1 MPMGKYKNWDDCIS
15 KNKDKNNPEAY
26 CGYIKNKVE
35 GSVKEGLEDA
45 CWDGYEAIGFK
56 IKNGKK
62 VPRCVPVSENIVP
75 IYLRKDLI
83 EEEITMKPYRPVF
96 NNKTRFKESRVG
108 NELKQRFYLR
118 TNSQLDYEELKNI
131 TEWVEL
137 IDSYKNKLD
146 LLLIS
151 LYGQYDFEK
160 EVIGYCKNIDWARED
175 FQGSVSNM
183 FTQKFLQVDVTEFKL
198 DNDFIIMEF
207 KSSHL
212 CQYSNTNGMSQT
224 ETVKIPHRFKIIWRN
239 IPSIDMPEQ
248 ERD

>member
-1 MPMGKYKNWDDCIS
+1 MSQYKNWDDCIS
-15 KNKDKNNPEAY
+15 KNKDKRNPEAY

-45 CWDGYEAIGFK
+45 CWEGYEAIGFK

-83 EEEITMKPYRPVF
+83 KEEITMRQYKPVF
-96 NNKTRFKESRVG
+96 KHNARFKESRVG
-108 NELKQRFYLR
+108 NDLEQRFYLR
-118 TNSQLDYEELKNI
+118 TNSQLDYEELKII

-175 FQGSVSNM
+175 IQGSISNM

-198 DNDFIIMEF
+198 ENDFIIINF
-207 KSSHL
+207 NSSHL

-224 ETVKIPHRFKIIWRN
+224 ETVRIPHGFKIVWRN
-239 IPSIDMPEQ
+239 LPSIDMPEQ